1 MGLAKEEAP
10 SQTRTG
16 RDREQRS
23 RSHSTAGSSMMVAAA
38 TKAIAIDA
46 AFAAQDSVY
55 FDLVNR

>member
-1 MGLAKEEAP
+1 
-10 SQTRTG
+10 
-16 RDREQRS
+16 
-23 RSHSTAGSSMMVAAA
+23 MMVAAA